1 MPVDPIVVL
10 HALTYLA
17 GAMLLGSV
25 LFLLFLVRPLGWL
38 LGEAGLRLDRDVAR
52 IAGWSAQ
59 ALVVCI
65 VATLLLQGSGRA
77 AELTPPDLSDDA
89 FVTIST
95 AGAAA
100 AWLMALLLAIR
111 WAPGV
116 LLLPLGA
123 VVLAAATLTSQAA
136 AGPAQPQVLL
146 AITALHLFGA
156 AIWVGGIPAFLA
168 ALVRLRDGV
177 SWHAV
182 GVRFARMAVLGVA
195 AILLSGA
202 ALAWLDVTGAEGDPT
217 AFYGTAFGNLVSVKI
232 VLVVALLA
240 LGLGNLGTLR
250 RLAARPGTPVTRM
263 KRFAEVQIGLGI
275 SLFCVAAALAPLPP
289 PVDQPQDRV
298 TWQQMLAEARPA
310 WPRLSNPFAQPTTT
324 TAIVSASALDVL
336 PAAGPDDTVAWAGL
350 FALAIGLL
358 ALLHRA
364 GLQTA
369 RHWPLLLLPLAAL
382 LLVRADPAA
391 WPLGPGAAWQ
401 DVRYP
406 AALPQRLLAV
416 LLVLLALIEWGAPRR
431 RFLPRLLLPLATA
444 AGGVVLL
451 TSASADALTALL
463 WVPLGLLGVG
473 AGWTRWLELWLDPYQ
488 ARWAG
493 WVWPV
498 CCVAIGVLLLTYPV
512 A

>member
-177 SWHAV
+177 SWH
-182 GVRFARMAVLGVA
+182 G
-195 AILLSGA
+195 GA
-202 ALAWLDVTGAEGDPT
+202 GCGGDP
-217 AFYGTAFGNLVSVKI
+217 A
-232 VLVVALLA
+232 
-240 LGLGNLGTLR
+240 LR
-250 RLAARPGTPVTRM
+250 RRPRVARR
-263 KRFAEVQIGLGI
+263 
-275 SLFCVAAALAPLPP
+275 
-289 PVDQPQDRV
+289 DR
-298 TWQQMLAEARPA
+298 R
-310 WPRLSNPFAQPTTT
+310 
-324 TAIVSASALDVL
+324 
-336 PAAGPDDTVAWAGL
+336 
-350 FALAIGLL
+350 
-358 ALLHRA
+358 
-364 GLQTA
+364 
-369 RHWPLLLLPLAAL
+369 
-382 LLVRADPAA
+382 
-391 WPLGPGAAWQ
+391 
-401 DVRYP
+401 
-406 AALPQRLLAV
+406 
-416 LLVLLALIEWGAPRR
+416 
-431 RFLPRLLLPLATA
+431 
-444 AGGVVLL
+444 GG
-451 TSASADALTALL
+451 
-463 WVPLGLLGVG
+463 
-473 AGWTRWLELWLDPYQ
+473 
-488 ARWAG
+488 
-493 WVWPV
+493 
-498 CCVAIGVLLLTYPV
+498 
-512 A
+512 